1 MTMREEVREGCRL
14 TDTEFQFNKRKSSEA
29 LLQYHG
35 DILNITVNC
44 TGENSKDVM
53 KKAVCYVF
61 FTIKSIIA
69 IDTYKKRQEGEIQK
83 SPKSPSNQHRSARVS
98 FLSQKG
104 AGFGRDHPPGHCPR
118 WTLQCPLWPP
128 GGLRGQRDPSSP
140 ARKVE
145 SGNL

>member
-1 MTMREEVREGCRL
+1 MC
-14 TDTEFQFNKRKSSEA
+14 
-29 LLQYHG
+29 
-35 DILNITVNC
+35 
-44 TGENSKDVM
+44 
-53 KKAVCYVF
+53 F

-83 SPKSPSNQHRSARVS
+83 SPKSPSNQHRSASVS

-104 AGFGRDHPPGHCPR
+104 AGFGSDQPPGHCPR
-118 WTLQCPLWPP
+118 WTLQCP
-128 GGLRGQRDPSSP
+128 GGLRGQRDRSSP